1 MSATA
6 GSTRTALVVQ
16 HFASGGLG
24 NLEPVLVDRG
34 YAVNTV
40 QASADA
46 LAELDPHEHDL
57 LIVLGSTD
65 GVYEDLDYIAPEVD
79 LVRRRLA
86 AERPTLGVCFGAQ
99 VMASALG
106 KPVYRGHGDEI
117 GYRRIRPTDAGLAS
131 PVRHFADVPVAE
143 WHGDTFELPDD
154 VTLLAST
161 EHYENQ
167 AFAIGSHALAV
178 QFHPELT
185 AEMHEMWMAESQA
198 ELQRNGLTDAAMHAE
213 RNAHA
218 PAAQQASQAMFA
230 EWLDGLA

>member
-1 MSATA
+1 MEGGA
-6 GSTRTALVVQ
+6 RKALVVQ

-34 YAVNTV
+34 YAVTTV
-40 QASADA
+40 QADADT

-65 GVYEDLDYIAPEVD
+65 GVYEDLDYMAPEID

-86 AERPTLGVCFGAQ
+86 AAQPTLGVCFGAQ

-106 KPVYRGHGDEI
+106 KPVFRGDGDEI
-117 GYRRIRPTDAGLAS
+117 GYRRITPTEAGLAS
-131 PVRHFADVPVAE
+131 PVRHFDGIPVAE
-143 WHGDTFELPDD
+143 WHGDTFELPDG
-154 VTLLAST
+154 VTLLASSDQ
-161 EHYENQ
+161 YRNQ

-185 AEMHEMWMAESQA
+185 AEMHETWVAESQL
-198 ELQRNGLTDAAMHAE
+198 ELQRNGLTDADMHAE
-213 RNAHA
+213 RHAHA
-218 PAAQQASQAMFA
+218 PAAQVASQAMLA

>member
-1 MSATA
+1 MSGAD
-6 GSTRTALVVQ
+6 GSPRTALVVQ

-34 YAVNTV
+34 YAVTTV

-46 LAELDPHEHDL
+46 LSELDPHEHDL

-65 GVYEDLDYIAPEVD
+65 GVYENLDYMAPEID

-86 AERPTLGVCFGAQ
+86 AEQPTLGVCFGAQ

-117 GYRRIRPTDAGLAS
+117 GYRRIRPTEAGLAS

-154 VTLLAST
+154 VTLLASSDS
-161 EHYENQ
+161 YDNQ
-167 AFAIGSHALAV
+167 AFAIGTHALAV

-185 AEMHEMWMAESQA
+185 AEMHETWMAENKD
-198 ELQRNGLTDAAMHAE
+198 ELERNGLTDAAMHAE
-213 RNAHA
+213 RETHA
-218 PAAQQASQAMFA
+218 PAAQQASQAMLA

>member
-1 MSATA
+1 MS
-6 GSTRTALVVQ
+6 GIERRPRSALVVQ

-24 NLEPVLVDRG
+24 NLEPVLSDRG
-34 YAVNTV
+34 YRVTTV
-40 QASADA
+40 QASADT
-46 LAELDPHEHDL
+46 LRDLDPHEHDL

-65 GVYEDLDYIAPEVD
+65 GVYEELDYMAPEIE

-86 AERPTLGVCFGAQ
+86 AAQPTLGICFGAQ

-106 KPVYRGHGDEI
+106 KPVVSGHADEI
-117 GYRRIRPTDAGLAS
+117 GYRRIQPTEAGLSS
-131 PVRHFADVPVAE
+131 PIRHFAQIPVAQ

-154 VTLLAST
+154 VTLLASS

-185 AEMHEMWMAESQA
+185 PEMHETWMGENQD
-198 ELQRNGLTDAAMHAE
+198 ELRRNSLTDAAMHAE
-213 RNAHA
+213 REAHA
-218 PAAQQASQAMFA
+218 PAAQHASRAMFA
-230 EWLDGLA
+230 EWLDGLS